1 MALQPIVSPQK
12 ISQVTDSLT
21 KNTVFS
27 PAFMNQPHQE
37 WLSQSQQPAV
47 RSSSNITPH
56 NSEAPPS
63 SQPNSLRYVL
73 VNGSPQKN
81 QILVREMLTKKSMK
95 VLVTLKKN
103 AYKTQYGKLLRAKKE
118 EEGKKST
125 FIN

>member
-1 MALQPIVSPQK
+1 M
-12 ISQVTDSLT
+12 TSLY
-21 KNTVFS
+21 
-27 PAFMNQPHQE
+27 A
-37 WLSQSQQPAV
+37 
-47 RSSSNITPH
+47 
-56 NSEAPPS
+56 S
-63 SQPNSLRYVL
+63 SQPQSLRYVL